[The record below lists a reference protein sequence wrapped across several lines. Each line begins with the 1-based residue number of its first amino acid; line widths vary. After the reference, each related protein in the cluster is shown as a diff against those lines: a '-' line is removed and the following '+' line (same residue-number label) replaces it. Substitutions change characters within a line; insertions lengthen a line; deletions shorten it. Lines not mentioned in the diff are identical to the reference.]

1 VQNANLWLTEP
12 YISPNGDGIKDSTQ
26 FFFRLESPTN
36 VKILIVNKHGKT
48 VRTFSGDEL
57 QNTTGG
63 NVTWDGLDEY
73 GKVVSDGQYQMQVLN
88 EQKSNLGSL
97 PVVVD
102 NNRSS
107 LAEAIG
113 TNSFLNNNLTC
124 ALPWAGQY
132 NSWDYQMQWFPD
144 ESGVLLKIG
153 YTASSTPEYPEGLYT
168 VSSDGSEILRI
179 VPQEWT
185 WAWNQ
190 GPDPEYNY
198 LMTNF
203 QLSPNG
209 EKIALTLIKR
219 SKTDWRVDI
228 RQLWVVDRD
237 GRNFILLDSVVNT
250 NSNEFTSMGGFLW
263 SPDNSYIAYMTT
275 FKTSF
280 TQTLVTT
287 SLTQSVEAIYFAMP

>member
-1 VQNANLWLTEP
+1 
-12 YISPNGDGIKDSTQ
+12 
-26 FFFRLESPTN
+26 
-36 VKILIVNKHGKT
+36 
-48 VRTFSGDEL
+48 
-57 QNTTGG
+57 
-63 NVTWDGLDEY
+63 
-73 GKVVSDGQYQMQVLN
+73 
-88 EQKSNLGSL
+88 
-97 PVVVD
+97 
-102 NNRSS
+102 
-107 LAEAIG
+107 
-113 TNSFLNNNLTC
+113 
-124 ALPWAGQY
+124 
-132 NSWDYQMQWFPD
+132 
-144 ESGVLLKIG
+144 
-153 YTASSTPEYPEGLYT
+153 
-168 VSSDGSEILRI
+168 
-179 VPQEWT
+179 
-185 WAWNQ
+185 
-190 GPDPEYNY
+190 
-198 LMTNF
+198 MTNF